1 VANANHKNSSMNH
14 FTEEIELGVSG
25 VRKLIESVQQ
35 ANGFD
40 LGCFASTSLKR
51 RTVGFMQKENISNL
65 DILIDKLTSSKE
77 YFEHFLDKSTV
88 EVTEFFRDPALW
100 RYFRDEIIPQIFK
113 ANPQVNIWF
122 PGCSSG
128 DEVLTMAI
136 VLMECGVYD
145 KSNIIA
151 TEFTQSTINRL
162 PLILYPS
169 SKLEIS
175 EANYKRFND
184 KGDFSQ
190 YLKMDRNGFGMKENL
205 YKQISFQTFNYQNEE
220 KIKGIHLIVCR
231 NNFIYFTSQFQEKI
245 LGIFHRSLPIN
256 GILSIGN
263 KESIDNCKDF
273 GRFTLINESEK
284 VYKKTGA

>member
-1 VANANHKNSSMNH
+1 MNH
-14 FTEEIELGVSG
+14 FSEEIELGVSG

-51 RTVGFMQKENISNL
+51 RAVGFMQKENISNL
-65 DILIDKLTSSKE
+65 DILINKLTSSKE
-77 YFEHFLDKSTV
+77 YFEHFLYKTTV
-88 EVTEFFRDPALW
+88 DVTEFFRDPALW
-100 RYFRDEIIPQIFK
+100 RYFRDDIIPQLFK
-113 ANPQVNIWF
+113 TNPEVNIWF
-122 PGCSSG
+122 PGCSSA
-128 DEVLTMAI
+128 DEVLTMCI
-136 VLMECGVYD
+136 VLMECGVYE
-145 KSNIIA
+145 KANIFA
-151 TEFTQSTINRL
+151 TEFTSSNINGLAQSI
-162 PLILYPS
+162 YPT

-175 EANYKRFND
+175 EANYKRFNE
-184 KGDFSQ
+184 KGDFTQ
-190 YLKMDRNGFGMKENL
+190 YIRLDRNGFAMKENL
-205 YKQISFQTFNYQNEE
+205 YKRISFQTFNYQNEE

-263 KESIDNCKDF
+263 KESIDNCRDF
-273 GRFTLINESEK
+273 GKFTLINESEK